1 MKIHILQHV
10 AFETPGVIVD
20 WAEENN
26 HTLSYTFLF
35 ENNLAYPE
43 PAEIDILIIMGGPM
57 GVYEEAVL
65 PWMKAEKEFIKLY
78 IAADKIVLGICLGA
92 QLLAEAL
99 GAKVYPHHTKEIGFF
114 PALKTM
120 SAEKDELFR
129 HLPEEW
135 PVFHWHGD
143 TFDLPEGATLLFKT
157 DVCKNQAYRK
167 GKCIGLQFHPEVNE
181 KLLLSMVENEKYE
194 LVKAEYIQT
203 EEEILQQIHL
213 TADSRKL
220 FFELLN
226 NISKLN

>member
-10 AFETPGVIVD
+10 SFENPGIIVD
-20 WAEENN
+20 WANENN

-35 ENNLAYPE
+35 EDDPAYPE
-43 PAEIDILIIMGGPM
+43 PGQIDMLIIMGGPM

-65 PWMKAEKEFIKLY
+65 PWMKEEKTFIKTC
-78 IAADKIVLGICLGA
+78 IAADKTVLGICLGA

-120 SAEKDELFR
+120 AAEKDKLFNN
-129 HLPEEW
+129 LPEEW

-143 TFDLPEGATLLFKT
+143 TFDLPEGAALLFKT
-157 DVCKNQAYRK
+157 DACKNQAYRK

-181 KLLLSMVENEKYE
+181 KLLLSMVENEKHE
-194 LVKAEYIQT
+194 LVKAEYVQT
-203 EEEILQQIHL
+203 EEEILKQIHL
-213 TADSRKL
+213 AGNNREL

-226 NISKLN
+226 NISNLN